1 MPTPRGSQHHH
12 HQRESQQIVGSS
24 PSGITTP
31 FSVNQPI
38 HISPAT
44 PSSLQR
50 NHQNMNNSGMN
61 NNSSSSYAS
70 DSNNNNHHGGKK
82 SPGLLQHLHNLMSGT
97 IENMDSSS
105 SLNLPSV
112 SPILKPQISPILNPA
127 ATSPLLRSI
136 SPSIPIKVPFS
147 INDMLVEEDECGS
160 HDTDDSDDLTYNEIQ
175 SINYPMGMKSG
186 AYGYSSQ
193 YLCSPPNHHHIIH
206 ATPRILSPPRSPPPI
221 IDSDRTDNSCNN
233 NNTSNNSSNNSAT
246 SMHPPLPSFK
256 STSNQ
261 PFRLSGRN
269 ASLINKRGSQLNTVG
284 HQRSSSLDVG
294 SVMDHHQS
302 FRNNHLPIHSN
313 NSFIPN
319 PTKNNSQMPETP
331 NCILETSKLL
341 RPNSSE
347 KVTHHSPHS
356 DYDYST
362 DDTSSPTSSTS
373 STPRSS
379 ASSSQKKRPNL
390 RIDTKSN
397 GKTIP
402 LQPITTSSPKVSPR
416 NEQITPQ
423 KNIINLEQVDA
434 YIKNNSSQKNSSAKK
449 TFPSVFKNDFD
460 DDDYAMLADYPVRSR
475 SVSPPS
481 TRRSS
486 FSFKK
491 TPTNSEK
498 SDNHQTPLTTTK
510 DDDLD
515 SNYTTPPNRK
525 SFSNEDGEFSS
536 EERYVTPPS
545 SGDHKMEPQ
554 TEVKGYRIR
563 GYVPTFQDLPSPMG
577 SLMMKCQTPVV
588 FKSKMHAETFS
599 ASYSHMKYYARRKKK
614 YLMMAVEKESS
625 IMEDEFNSLRED
637 FIEGNN
643 IMKRTKKLDEMS
655 FSEMIHTEQFDKNP
669 YSSEEETETVNPNQ
683 MFFLGKRTDEKIA
696 RFLWRKMIV
705 SIEQLHTDLKAFI
718 HELEEAAENHEPI
731 MSDDWHVAEM
741 KRLAHQIIEAE
752 VSKLIQQVY
761 MKELNDML
769 SQLRGRKEESIIESI
784 QTSFIMKEL
793 KKLIF
798 IYSRVNRII
807 AVYNRI
813 PEKLKVLSI
822 DGRKRSASEAR
833 TKGGIPRVNTPPVGL
848 NQFSKL
854 SFLESTLTKKSGSS
868 SDLIRESTVTDKQ
881 NLKINKLL
889 KKWAEESTTVI
900 TPRSDQSS
908 ISTPSDSVVTIDSTP
923 QSPQDTLFCRICE
936 KAIEVS
942 NFTAHTQTCA
952 KSHEMNMRRISCDQ
966 KFKQLLHEIRKRRRE
981 ETFGELYSYIK
992 ESYHSKTKADLQHA
1006 IDHLK
1011 SLKEKLS
1018 LKDELKGYQS
1028 TETQTVISSIELA
1041 EEKIKT
1047 LHEYT
1052 EDFKKV
1058 SILDFTLI
1066 KPISKGAYG
1075 KVYLARKTSTP
1086 DIYAIKVIEKQYIF
1100 NHKNIA
1106 YLKNK
1111 DKILSE
1117 RAVLQQL
1124 MRSNH
1129 DSKCIVNFYYS
1140 FAGKKYFFIV
1150 MEYCSGGSLDCLL
1163 EDQINKH
1170 QAAFDIDKVRKIVA
1184 EIVLALL
1191 ELHAAKIVHRDLKP
1205 DNMLVDSMG
1214 RLKLTDFGLSEIG
1227 IMDREEKAVTSS
1239 KPRTPNP
1246 SSPPHPASFVTSP
1259 NASIE
1264 SESDS
1269 DDMVQVPGTP
1279 DYIAPEILLGEEHS
1293 YAVDY
1298 WSLGCITYELL
1309 FGVPPFNAD
1318 TVEDIFNNILSGS
1331 YEWPEE
1337 LPEEFQTSGVE
1348 DFVKKLLDQNPKT
1361 RLGGEIIKEHPFLKP
1376 IDWDTLL
1383 QEQLFTPV
1391 GEPEDTSRFSP
1402 RKNNYPVTPTTSGV
1416 MSPFDGATSF
1426 NSDGS
1431 SLGSPSP
1438 VRPGPFSHNSL
1449 IMSPIGHSLT
1459 NFQQLSTSID
1469 FSFSSSTQA
1478 LKELNIKEYNEY
1490 LRKSLN
1496 NSARSSI
1503 STGSVKRSL
1512 NFSNM

>member
-1 MPTPRGSQHHH
+1 MPTPRSQQPHQQ
-12 HQRESQQIVGSS
+12 QRESSNTGVQQQKGMGSS
-24 PSGITTP
+24 TT
-31 FSVNQPI
+31 NHPI
-38 HISPAT
+38 QIIPAT
-44 PSSLQR
+44 PPQTSSQQQR
-50 NHQNMNNSGMN
+50 NHQNVNDNSSGN
-61 NNSSSSYAS
+61 HNSSSSTTS
-70 DSNNNNHHGGKK
+70 SNNNVHGGNRK
-82 SPGLLQHLHNLMSGT
+82 SPGLLQHLHNLVNGT
-97 IENMDSSS
+97 LESIESSPS

-112 SPILKPQISPILNPA
+112 SPILKPQASPILNPA
-127 ATSPLLRSI
+127 STSPLLRSI

-147 INDMLVEEDECGS
+147 INDIQEEEEESGS
-160 HDTDDSDDLTYNEIQ
+160 HDSDDLTYNEIQ
-175 SINYPMGMKSG
+175 SINYPLAMKG
-186 AYGYSSQ
+186 GPYAYASHQ
-193 YLCSPPNHHHIIH
+193 YMCSPPNHHHITH

-221 IDSDRTDNSCNN
+221 IDSDPNDDSSNLNSHN
-233 NNTSNNSSNNSAT
+233 NNSAAT
-246 SMHPPLPSFK
+246 AMHPPLPSFK

-269 ASLINKRGSQLNTVG
+269 TSLINNNKRGSPLNPVG
-284 HQRSSSLDVG
+284 HQRSSSLDV
-294 SVMDHHQS
+294 STVMDHHHS
-302 FRNNHLPIHSN
+302 FRHNHLPIHSN

-319 PTKNNSQMPETP
+319 PTKNNCQMPETP
-331 NCILETSKLL
+331 NCILETSNLLKPNINERKL
-341 RPNSSE
+341 
-347 KVTHHSPHS
+347 SPHS

-362 DDTSSPTSSTS
+362 DETTSPTSSTS
-373 STPRSS
+373 STPRSG
-379 ASSSQKKRPNL
+379 SSSQKKKPNL

-397 GKTIP
+397 GKAIP
-402 LQPITTSSPKVSPR
+402 LQPIPTSSPKVSPR

-434 YIKNNSSQKNSSAKK
+434 YIKNNSAQKNSSAKK

-460 DDDYAMLADYPVRSR
+460 DDDYAMLVDYPVRSR
-475 SVSPPS
+475 SVSPPT

-486 FSFKK
+486 FSIKK
-491 TPTNSEK
+491 TPTSTEQ
-498 SDNHQTPLTTTK
+498 SDKHQTPTTTK
-510 DDDLD
+510 DDDSD

-525 SFSNEDGEFSS
+525 SFSNEDEEFSS
-536 EERYVTPPS
+536 EEQFVTPPS

-554 TEVKGYRIR
+554 TEVKGYRLR
-563 GYVPTFQDLPSPMG
+563 NYVPNFQELPSPMG
-577 SLMMKCQTPVV
+577 SLMRKCQTPVV

-643 IMKRTKKLDEMS
+643 NIMKRTKKLDEMS
-655 FSEMIHTEQFDKNP
+655 FSDMIHTEQFDKNP
-669 YSSEEETETVNPNQ
+669 YSSEEEIESGNPNQ

-718 HELEEAAENHEPI
+718 HELGESAESHEPS
-731 MSDDWHVAEM
+731 MSDDWHVIEM

-769 SQLRGRKEESIIESI
+769 SQLRGKKEESIIESL
-784 QTSFIMKEL
+784 QTNFIMKEL

-822 DGRKRSASEAR
+822 DGRKRSSSEAKR
-833 TKGGIPRVNTPPVGL
+833 AIPRVNTPPVGL
-848 NQFSKL
+848 SQISKL

-868 SDLIRESTVTDKQ
+868 SDLIRDSTITDKQ

-900 TPRSDQSS
+900 TPRSDQTSVS
-908 ISTPSDSVVTIDSTP
+908 STPSDSVVTVESAP

-936 KAIEVS
+936 KSIEVS

-952 KSHEMNMRRISCDQ
+952 RSHEMNMKRIGCDQ

-992 ESYHSKTKADLQHA
+992 ECYHAKTKGDLQHA

-1011 SLKEKLS
+1011 SLKEKVS

-1052 EDFKKV
+1052 DDFKKV

-1163 EDQINKH
+1163 EDHINKY
-1170 QAAFDIDKVRKIVA
+1170 QSAFEIDKVRKIVA

-1227 IMDREEKAVTSS
+1227 IMDREEKATSS

-1318 TVEDIFNNILSGS
+1318 TVEDIFNNILSGF
-1331 YEWPEE
+1331 YEWPED

-1348 DFVKKLLDQNPKT
+1348 DFVKRLLDPDPKT
-1361 RLGGEIIKEHPFLKP
+1361 RLGGESIKDHPFLKP

-1383 QEQLFTPV
+1383 QEQLFTPIS
-1391 GEPEDTSRFSP
+1391 EPEDTSRFSP

-1438 VRPGPFSHNSL
+1438 VRPGPFSNSL

-1459 NFQQLSTSID
+1459 NFQQLSASID

-1512 NFSNM
+1512 NFTDM